1 MVIFIVYIFL
11 VFNLVTYLKNN
22 KTTILFVLLSKNY
35 FTNENKFKQNI
46 LLLKNNFL
54 IFISIDRK
62 LYQKE
67 NPYAPAMYNSFLKQ
81 LMNDVCSPMRPNL
94 PILKTRA
101 DGFTDLIK
109 IGFK

>member
-11 VFNLVTYLKNN
+11 VFNLLTYLKNN
-22 KTTILFVLLSKNY
+22 KTTILFVYLSNNY
-35 FTNENKFKQNI
+35 FTNGNKFKQNI
-46 LLLKNNFL
+46 LLLKNNDF
-54 IFISIDRK
+54 IFIDRK

-101 DGFTDLIK
+101 DGFTDFIK